1 MGPLNGTHFMA
12 VKGMAIINSGS
23 MGSFTELGVGMII
36 CNLKNDLLIMVLIKL
51 VDLLL
56 VTINNHV

>member
-12 VKGMAIINSGS
+12 VKGMAIINSVS
-23 MGSFTELGVGMII
+23 MGSFRELGEGMII